1 MVELLKDRG
10 LTIDDPQRTE
20 HYLRNIGYYR
30 LSAYMY
36 PFLQSPKEAHRFK
49 QGSKF
54 QYALNLYRFD
64 KKLRLLLFNEIEKI
78 EIALRSTL
86 ANLVADET
94 GVVFWMTNGAW
105 FASVDKF

>member
-1 MVELLKDRG
+1 MLKSGVVLFYTPMGIIFDETFKRPKEMVELLKDRG

-54 QYALNLYRFD
+54 QNRFG
-64 KKLRLLLFNEIEKI
+64 LLSKARGRKDNRK
-78 EIALRSTL
+78 
-86 ANLVADET
+86 
-94 GVVFWMTNGAW
+94 GG
-105 FASVDKF
+105 